1 MEHKYLVNRTDKEAT
16 MRLYGEIGTKVDGDY
31 FAQEVSY
38 LSENVDTVHIRI
50 NSPGGSILQGLS
62 IVSAI
67 ITAKAQVITYVDGVA
82 ASMAGIVAVAGHKVV
97 MNDFARLMI
106 HDPYFVDESGE
117 KVKKLEARDRRAIAA
132 MKSIL
137 LSILKRRCSES
148 TDIESMMKAETW
160 LSADEAKTA
169 GLADEIAPTG
179 RDLKNMEPMR
189 LVAMLS
195 SEIEKQNTG
204 NMKQLT
210 ARLRVPEASDE
221 QALIT
226 AVDQLETDAKS
237 KRGKLVDTLIAVA
250 RSAEKITQAD
260 EAELRS
266 LAESDLDAF
275 CTKVQVTGADIE
287 KRNSI
292 RLSEVIAK
300 FKTGK
305 NTDDDHDWAWYQEN
319 DTDGLRKMRSENP
332 DKFKALYK
340 AYWGEEY

>member
-1 MEHKYLVNRTDKEAT
+1 MEHKYLVNRTEKEAT

-31 FAQEVSY
+31 FAQEVSW
-38 LSENVDTVHIRI
+38 LADNVDTVHIRI

-106 HDPYFVDESGE
+106 HDPYFVDENGD

-148 TDIESMMKAETW
+148 TDVESMMKAETW

-169 GLADEIAPTG
+169 GLADEITPTG
-179 RDLKNMEPMR
+179 RDLKNMEPLR

-210 ARLRVPEASDE
+210 ARLGVPEASDE

-226 AVDQLETDAKS
+226 AVDQIENDAKT
-237 KRGKLVDTLIAVA
+237 KRSKLVDTLIATA
-250 RSAEKITQAD
+250 RSAGKIEQAN
-260 EAELRS
+260 EEELRS
-266 LAESDLDAF
+266 LAESDMDAF
-275 CTKVQVTGADIE
+275 CTRVQVTDADLE
-287 KRNSI
+287 KRNNV

-305 NTDDDHDWAWYQEN
+305 TNDDDHDWAWYQEN

-332 DKFKALYK
+332 EKFKALYK